1 MFYVCLFTVQVWT
14 RSLSHKPTFNDD
26 VFRRPLL
33 VEGGEAAMLADTH
46 NMLSEVKVLGIKAQQ
61 AEPQLPH
68 RLSVLPILWPATGL
82 HRKEMLLRD
91 CATGIFTK
99 AFTVYIK

>member
-1 MFYVCLFTVQVWT
+1 MS
-14 RSLSHKPTFNDD
+14 RKPTFNDN

-46 NMLSEVKVLGIKAQQ
+46 NMFSEVKVLGIKAQQ

-68 RLSVLPILWPATGL
+68 WLSVLPVLWPATGL
-82 HRKEMLLRD
+82 HGKQMLLTD
-91 CATGIFTK
+91 CVTGIFTK